1 MASALPQSVSH
12 EANSEVRHAMANYG
26 FPGLGGPIGNDP
38 IDWLQEASQIAADNL
53 RAIQQHAVDCR
64 QLMPDTEELRALHTE
79 KADYERRITELT
91 RHPGHGGKGLPEDNP
106 SVRSARKQLDK
117 VAAEIRRHKELGE
130 VRAARWRN
138 AGQLARATEDWL
150 KLGVPTGTVI
160 QEHPAIA
167 VSDVLKK
174 SENVT
179 DAVERLKHRRR
190 EFKADLHRINSARY
204 PKADA
209 KRKATAQ
216 IDKLAA
222 AAEPYIDGVVE
233 HLGEI
238 DFQASQIVAPV
249 HNAANAPEAT
259 AIFFVPDAIGLVCWA
274 FRDQLLAKIFAD
286 IDQTDAGDATA
297 LSEAQ
302 RQTQS
307 AEIGDDMLMIDRQLA
322 ALVFHGQAD
331 GLNVE
336 HEIDADPRAL
346 HDIHEVAEHRRLQA
360 FS

>member
-1 MASALPQSVSH
+1 
-12 EANSEVRHAMANYG
+12 MANYG

-138 AGQLARATEDWL
+138 AGQLARRVEEWL
-150 KLGVPTGTVI
+150 RDGVPSGCGI

-174 SENVT
+174 SSEGIA

-190 EFKADLHRINSARY
+190 EFKADLHRIDSAPY

-209 KRKATAQ
+209 KLKATAQ

-222 AAEPYIDGVVE
+222 AAAPYCAGVVE

-286 IDQTDAGDATA
+286 IDQNDAGDATA

-307 AEIGDDMLMIDRQLA
+307 AEIGGEMLMIDRQLA

-346 HDIHEVAEHRRLQA
+346 LQIELVIAAPRALPTGTSPEHATTVTGLFYSR
-360 FS
+360 